1 MTETKP
7 DDRTLVRD
15 LLFGLATGQP
25 LSAEHLSALSAL
37 SGRDE
42 ELDRLAAPF
51 GKPVERTALY
61 HCLERVLSR
70 LEAG

>member
-1 MTETKP
+1 MTNTKP

-15 LLFGLATGQP
+15 LLFGLASGQP
-25 LSAEHLSALSAL
+25 LSAEHVTALNAL

-42 ELDRLAAPF
+42 ELDRLAADRSPAA
-51 GKPVERTALY
+51 RAALY

-70 LEAG
+70 LDAR

>member
-1 MTETKP
+1 MTTTKP

-25 LSAEHLSALSAL
+25 ITAEHLSALAEL

-42 ELDRLAAPF
+42 ELDRLAVNLHNPHH
-51 GKPVERTALY
+51 RTALY

-70 LEAG
+70 FDAG